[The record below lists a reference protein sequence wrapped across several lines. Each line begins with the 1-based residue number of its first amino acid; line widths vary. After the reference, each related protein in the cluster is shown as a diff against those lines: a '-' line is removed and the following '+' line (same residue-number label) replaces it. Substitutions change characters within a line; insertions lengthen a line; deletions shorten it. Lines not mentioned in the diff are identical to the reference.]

1 MDRYMMKMVSWHNS
15 IGNLL
20 ESIIMRSPRIHTT
33 PLHQPL
39 TKPPKLPNLQPLLK
53 PLPKP
58 LNPKPLKTLQIT
70 LTHHNLQHQTQLPT
84 SLPDRIHAITE
95 QIYELL
101 VIWGI
106 FAAHQQD
113 VFFG

>member
-1 MDRYMMKMVSWHNS
+1 MVSGHDS

-20 ESIIMRSPRIHTT
+20 KSIIMRSPRIHTT
-33 PLHQPL
+33 PLDQPL

-53 PLPKP
+53 PVPKR

-70 LTHHNLQHQTQLPT
+70 LTHHNFQHKTQLPT

-106 FAAHQQD
+106 FPAHQQD